1 MSNEIISLSHGSG
14 GKATNKLI
22 NNLFYKYFDNDIL
35 NQKNDSAVLP
45 AINNKIAI
53 STDSFV
59 IKPIFFNGGDIGK
72 LSICGTVNDISMSGA
87 TPIYISVGFIIEEGF
102 EISELEKIVK
112 SMADTAKEAGVKI
125 VTGDTKVVER
135 GSCDK
140 IYINTTGI
148 GIISDEKHYYSG
160 NMVKDGEKLKKGDA
174 LAAIYNNSK
183 SLEENKNKNKIIQLN
198 KEIEDLE
205 AEYSNSKSNLSKELI
220 DIKIKT
226 KKEQRA
232 VLNYENNKNV
242 NYLSMPTS
250 GVVSTKYDGYEDIYT
265 VDKLEN
271 LTAKDIEDVENNYK
285 KLDTENTFIKE
296 SEVIA
301 RVIQSDYSYIAILTE
316 NDIFEDNQKVEIVF
330 DSDNVQGNVE
340 EIYRNG
346 DNNVVIFKISNQNVE
361 IYDTRVKE
369 FDIIYK
375 QIDGLK
381 VPKQSIEEVNNQK
394 GVYVLNQE
402 TRKVDF
408 VELKTI
414 QYEDDEVI
422 FIDYY
427 NNQKEG
433 TKTIDIHDEIILKP
447 NSINKNIKISRW

>member
-1 MSNEIISLSHGSG
+1 MSNEVISLSHGSG

-160 NMVKDGEKLKKGDA
+160 NMVKDGDIILLSGTIGEHGMCIINQRDDFGFDVK
-174 LAAIYNNSK
+174 IK
-183 SLEENKNKNKIIQLN
+183 SDCCLLN
-198 KEIEDLE
+198 K
-205 AEYSNSKSNLSKELI
+205 LI
-220 DIKIKT
+220 
-226 KKEQRA
+226 
-232 VLNYENNKNV
+232 
-242 NYLSMPTS
+242 
-250 GVVSTKYDGYEDIYT
+250 
-265 VDKLEN
+265 
-271 LTAKDIEDVENNYK
+271 KDILSV
-285 KLDTENTFIKE
+285 
-296 SEVIA
+296 
-301 RVIQSDYSYIAILTE
+301 SD
-316 NDIFEDNQKVEIVF
+316 KVKVLR
-330 DSDNVQGNVE
+330 DP
-340 EIYRNG
+340 
-346 DNNVVIFKISNQNVE
+346 
-361 IYDTRVKE
+361 TR
-369 FDIIYK
+369 
-375 QIDGLK
+375 G
-381 VPKQSIEEVNNQK
+381 
-394 GVYVLNQE
+394 GVATTSFNAL
-402 TRKVDF
+402 
-408 VELKTI
+408 
-414 QYEDDEVI
+414 
-422 FIDYY
+422 
-427 NNQKEG
+427 
-433 TKTIDIHDEIILKP
+433 
-447 NSINKNIKISRW
+447 

>member
-1 MSNEIISLSHGSG
+1 MKGWGELALKIRKIKYSRLFIIIIFAYILLQI
-14 GKATNKLI
+14 TI
-22 NNLFYKYFDNDIL
+22 NI
-35 NQKNDSAVLP
+35 
-45 AINNKIAI
+45 
-53 STDSFV
+53 
-59 IKPIFFNGGDIGK
+59 IGK
-72 LSICGTVNDISMSGA
+72 N
-87 TPIYISVGFIIEEGF
+87 IETLVIE
-102 EISELEKIVK
+102 SETIELKVRAKGLVIRDEYLIK
-112 SMADTAKEAGVKI
+112 SNQSENIK
-125 VTGDTKVVER
+125 
-135 GSCDK
+135 
-140 IYINTTGI
+140 
-148 GIISDEKHYYSG
+148 

-183 SLEENKNKNKIIQLN
+183 SLEENKNKIIQLN

-265 VDKLEN
+265 LDKLEN
-271 LTAKDIEDVENNYK
+271 LTAKDIEDVEDNYK
-285 KLDTENTFIKE
+285 KLDIENTFIKE

-427 NNQKEG
+427 KNQKEG
-433 TKTIDIHDEIILKP
+433 IKTIDRHDEIILKP

>member
-160 NMVKDGEKLKKGDA
+160 NMVKDG
-174 LAAIYNNSK
+174 
-183 SLEENKNKNKIIQLN
+183 
-198 KEIEDLE
+198 
-205 AEYSNSKSNLSKELI
+205 
-220 DIKIKT
+220 
-226 KKEQRA
+226 
-232 VLNYENNKNV
+232 
-242 NYLSMPTS
+242 
-250 GVVSTKYDGYEDIYT
+250 
-265 VDKLEN
+265 
-271 LTAKDIEDVENNYK
+271 
-285 KLDTENTFIKE
+285 
-296 SEVIA
+296 
-301 RVIQSDYSYIAILTE
+301 
-316 NDIFEDNQKVEIVF
+316 
-330 DSDNVQGNVE
+330 
-340 EIYRNG
+340 
-346 DNNVVIFKISNQNVE
+346 
-361 IYDTRVKE
+361 
-369 FDIIYK
+369 DIILVWK
-375 QIDGLK
+375 
-381 VPKQSIEEVNNQK
+381 
-394 GVYVLNQE
+394 
-402 TRKVDF
+402 
-408 VELKTI
+408 
-414 QYEDDEVI
+414 
-422 FIDYY
+422 
-427 NNQKEG
+427 
-433 TKTIDIHDEIILKP
+433 
-447 NSINKNIKISRW
+447 

>member
-183 SLEENKNKNKIIQLN
+183 SLEENKNKIIQLN

-285 KLDTENTFIKE
+285 I
-296 SEVIA
+296 
-301 RVIQSDYSYIAILTE
+301 
-316 NDIFEDNQKVEIVF
+316 
-330 DSDNVQGNVE
+330 
-340 EIYRNG
+340 
-346 DNNVVIFKISNQNVE
+346 
-361 IYDTRVKE
+361 
-369 FDIIYK
+369 
-375 QIDGLK
+375 
-381 VPKQSIEEVNNQK
+381 
-394 GVYVLNQE
+394 
-402 TRKVDF
+402 
-408 VELKTI
+408 
-414 QYEDDEVI
+414 
-422 FIDYY
+422 
-427 NNQKEG
+427 
-433 TKTIDIHDEIILKP
+433 
-447 NSINKNIKISRW
+447 